1 MKPLVYRDRTA
12 LVTGASMGIGAAFAQ
27 ALAERGAHLVLV
39 ARSRDKLAALAAAL
53 AQRHGVRSQVIVAD
67 LSKPSAA
74 QALLGETRAR
84 GLAVDILINNAG
96 FGTYGRFEEISAE
109 RQHEEVMLNC
119 AGLVGVT
126 HAFLPGMLQRESGA
140 IIHLASL
147 AAFQPVPYMAVYG
160 ATKAFVLSFS
170 EALWAENRARGVR
183 VLALCPGATD
193 TAFFDTVGAAEAAL
207 GPRMRPELVVSRAL
221 RALERGRSH
230 LIPGANNY
238 LFAQGARVLP
248 RATLTKVSERIMR
261 PRRK

>member
-1 MKPLVYRDRTA
+1 MGLGAGFA
-12 LVTGASMGIGAAFAQ
+12 L

-39 ARSRDKLAALAAAL
+39 ARSRDKLEALAARL
-53 AQRHGVRSQVIVAD
+53 TQRHGVRTHVVVAD
-67 LSKPSAA
+67 LSKASAA
-74 QALLGETRAR
+74 QAVLDETRAR
-84 GLAVDILINNAG
+84 GLTVDILINNAG
-96 FGTYGRFEEISAE
+96 FGTYGRFEEISAA
-109 RQHEEVMLNC
+109 RQHEEVLLNC
-119 AGLVGVT
+119 AALVGLT

-207 GPRMRPELVVSRAL
+207 GSRMRPEIVVSRAL
-221 RALERGRSH
+221 RALERGRSYV
-230 LIPGANNY
+230 IPGASNY
-238 LFAQGARVLP
+238 LLAQGARVLP
-248 RATLTKVSERIMR
+248 RATLTQASERVMR
-261 PRRK
+261 PRNK